1 MTLTDIWKFL
11 CCSGH
16 QPFGTAARKKISWTT
31 YYGTNPMSHAFFDH
45 FFLCEANSNPE
56 ATAMKKT
63 VMILRCKCRV
73 FCFGWIPDLNR
84 NSRKKKTRPDTQL
97 PKSRAGGQ
105 GLYLR
110 SLDHLGRSSEAK
122 DRKKPKK
129 VKCDGRTNG
138 RTEDRRTDKADC
150 RVA

>member
-1 MTLTDIWKFL
+1 MTLTDVWKFL

-73 FCFGWIPDLNR
+73 FCFGWIPDPNR
-84 NSRKKKTRPDTQL
+84 NYRKRKTRPDTQL

-110 SLDHLGRSSEAK
+110 SLDHLGAVRPKTVKSQ
-122 DRKKPKK
+122 KK
-129 VKCDGRTNG
+129 VKCDGRTN
-138 RTEDRRTDKADC
+138 RPTDRQSGM
-150 RVA
+150 